1 MKFRYVSKKNTV
13 EPPNIH
19 FIREVFISIFL
30 YSNNLLLICWNVKQT
45 KIKRKSLSTT
55 LVLFYVILLDLFFLK
70 CEQKCLKVICV
81 NSVQIIALH
90 LCSQVIH

>member
-1 MKFRYVSKKNTV
+1 MDTV
-13 EPPNIH
+13 EPASQYSFYPRSFSFRFSCIV
-19 FIREVFISIFL
+19 IICFL
-30 YSNNLLLICWNVKQT
+30 SVETLN
-45 KIKRKSLSTT
+45 KRRLNEKSLSTT

-90 LCSQVIH
+90 LCSQVIQ